1 MTDDTDNLPSKS
13 SSPSAV
19 DAFLHKLNTQPV
31 PFQDGAQGGNGGR
44 LMFAMD
50 ATASREHSWD
60 MAARIQGTMF
70 EAVQD
75 IGGLAVQLAFFRG
88 FGEFK
93 VSAWQTSAQNIQRL
107 MSSVFCLAGQ
117 TQVEKVLK
125 HARNEATLSGVRAVV
140 YVGDCFEENVD
151 AVGQVAGELG
161 LTGVPVFVFH
171 EGQDGVAERAFRHI
185 AKLSGGAY
193 AHFDATSAE
202 QLKKL
207 LAAVAVFAAGGRSAL
222 DAYAKVQGGEIL
234 QITQQMRGG
243 G

>member
-1 MTDDTDNLPSKS
+1 MTDDTDNLPSNS

-19 DAFLHKLNTQPV
+19 DAFLDKLNTQPV
-31 PFQDGAQGGNGGR
+31 PFQGGAQGGNGGR

-93 VSAWQTSAQNIQRL
+93 VSGWLSRAQDIQRL

-161 LTGVPVFVFH
+161 LIGVPVFVFH
-171 EGQDGVAERAFRHI
+171 EGQDGTAERAFRHI

-207 LAAVAVFAAGGRSAL
+207 LAAVAVFTAGGRSAL
-222 DAYAKVQGGEIL
+222 EAYAKVHGAEIL